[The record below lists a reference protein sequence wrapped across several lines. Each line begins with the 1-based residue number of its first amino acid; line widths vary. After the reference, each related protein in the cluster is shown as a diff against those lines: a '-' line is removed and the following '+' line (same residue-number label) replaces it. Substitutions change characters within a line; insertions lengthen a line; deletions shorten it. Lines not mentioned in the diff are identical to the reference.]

1 MTMLMIMVAT
11 STIMAAFFLSLAVM
25 MLSLSSSSSSI
36 FVTDAFTT
44 TTTPTT
50 TTASLTVTKRRQGI
64 GVNPALTVL
73 DVTARNGLSY
83 EDVEIGTGRNIFPGD
98 TIVLYYIG
106 SYYETT
112 SSSSTV
118 NQQPDEDDSTTNP
131 FSAAAFS
138 SFKNRNQGKKIIFDE
153 TEPGDPAKVLIGKR
167 TVIRGW
173 DLGICGNRDLDIA
186 PMKIG
191 GERTLKIPAPLAYG
205 QEGSDVFGIPPST
218 PLEFQIAILDAQKD
232 LENGV
237 STATIQ
243 KGILGLGI
251 ALLLILGIVATGS
264 QNMTLV
270 YRFLKVDGSY

>member
-1 MTMLMIMVAT
+1 
-11 STIMAAFFLSLAVM
+11 MAAFFLSLAVM

-173 DLGICGNRDLDIA
+173 DLGICGDFDIP

-191 GERTLKIPAPLAYG
+191 GERTLRIPAKLAYG

-218 PLEFQIAILDAQKD
+218 PLEFQIAIVDAQKD

-251 ALLLILGIVATGS
+251 ALLLILGIVATFS

>member
-1 MTMLMIMVAT
+1 MQQQQIKILHDEGIATTMIIL
-11 STIMAAFFLSLAVM
+11 VM
-25 MLSLSSSSSSI
+25 MLMTMMAAPSNALLQRSCPASSSLSRRRCQSSQL
-36 FVTDAFTT
+36 A
-44 TTTPTT
+44 
-50 TTASLTVTKRRQGI
+50 ASGK
-64 GVNPALTVL
+64 
-73 DVTARNGLSY
+73 TARNGLSY

-98 TIVLYYIG
+98 TIVCYYIG
-106 SYYETT
+106 LYYKTS

-118 NQQPDEDDSTTNP
+118 NRQSDEDDSTTNP

-191 GERTLKIPAPLAYG
+191 GERVLRIPAPLAYG

-218 PLEFQIAILDAQKD
+218 PLEFQIAIVDAQKD

-237 STATIQ
+237 STAMIQ

-251 ALLLILGIVATGS
+251 TLLLILGIVATFS
-264 QNMTLV
+264 QNMTMV

>member
-1 MTMLMIMVAT
+1 MGPTVAAK
-11 STIMAAFFLSLAVM
+11 IMAAFFLSLAVM
-25 MLSLSSSSSSI
+25 MLASSSSSYSSI

-44 TTTPTT
+44 PTPTT
-50 TTASLTVTKRRQGI
+50 WAALLTVTKRRQGI

-98 TIVLYYIG
+98 TIVCYYIG
-106 SYYETT
+106 LYHKTS

-118 NQQPDEDDSTTNP
+118 NRQSDEDDSTTNP

-173 DLGICGNRDLDIA
+173 DLGICGNRDLDIP

-191 GERTLKIPAPLAYG
+191 GERVLRIPAPLAYG

-218 PLEFQIAILDAQKD
+218 PLEFQISILDAQKD

-237 STATIQ
+237 TTATIQ

-251 ALLLILGIVATGS
+251 ALLLILGIVATFS
-264 QNMTLV
+264 QNMTMV
-270 YRFLKVDGSY
+270 YRFLKVDG